1 MLRIPPQCN
10 KKNRLHMASGI
21 NKGTVGSNLYR
32 VTENAEI
39 YWSRAFR
46 LVKFHEISAVF
57 DGRKRPTPY
66 SRSACLL

>member
-1 MLRIPPQCN
+1 MGQISTLD
-10 KKNRLHMASGI
+10 KGI
-21 NKGTVGSNLYR
+21 SRWFEGSDIVRKLLSNVDR

-57 DGRKRPTPY
+57 DGP
-66 SRSACLL
+66 C

>member
-1 MLRIPPQCN
+1 M
-10 KKNRLHMASGI
+10 
-21 NKGTVGSNLYR
+21 GSNLDR

-39 YWSRAFR
+39 YWSKAFR

-66 SRSACLL
+66 SRSAC